1 MYLCPKGASM
11 FFLISARQKYIDLE
25 VFPLSFLER
34 TRAGIKEAFAYAE
47 GYEET
52 VTALGVNL
60 LKSADR
66 ENRLEYLKG
75 LAARQ
80 KAAAKKFKR
89 KDPVTSLLNWSD
101 YYRTMADITALE
113 KEIEELD
120 LATCELCDEVKDCYL
135 SPVDLEEPPVS
146 VEADPA
152 KEDDSVFADTDQ
164 PIPEL
169 AEQPEGEAAD
179 KAETPADD
187 EAPVTGDTI
196 TAPAVANDVDEKS

>member
-120 LATCELCDEVKDCYL
+120 LTTCQLCDEVKDCYL
-135 SPVDLEEPPVS
+135 SPVDLEESPSKPILPKKTILS
-146 VEADPA
+146 LRTLTSPFRSWLNSRKA
-152 KEDDSVFADTDQ
+152 KRPTR
-164 PIPEL
+164 PKRPL
-169 AEQPEGEAAD
+169 MT
-179 KAETPADD
+179 KRL
-187 EAPVTGDTI
+187 
-196 TAPAVANDVDEKS
+196 